1 MHVLSILFSGKQIGN
16 RKYILQWREFSV
28 WEQVPVTRLGTH
40 ITSSVYHVHFYLF
53 DKRNVC
59 ALIHAGSCYKIEGQ
73 FILKKILTTM
83 ICTCKVRNE
92 IQTQTLRFK

>member
-1 MHVLSILFSGKQIGN
+1 MAVIMAEGLFH
-16 RKYILQWREFSV
+16 L
-28 WEQVPVTRLGTH
+28 
-40 ITSSVYHVHFYLF
+40 
-53 DKRNVC
+53 KRNVC

-92 IQTQTLRFK
+92 IQTKRNEAKPNEAKRSQRKGNETNVFQNEM